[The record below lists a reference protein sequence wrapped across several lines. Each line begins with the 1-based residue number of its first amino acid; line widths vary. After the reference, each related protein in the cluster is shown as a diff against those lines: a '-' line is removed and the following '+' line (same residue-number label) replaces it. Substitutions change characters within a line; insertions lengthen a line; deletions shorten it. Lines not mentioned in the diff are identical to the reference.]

1 MWTASYIPR
10 WEHKI
15 GNDFQNFVFAYTC
28 WPKTQSS
35 AWESISRETN
45 STENNEAKKNNQWL
59 FVPSTSCICLEN
71 CIKPF

>member
-1 MWTASYIPR
+1 MWIASCIPR

-45 STENNEAKKNNQWL
+45 STENNEAKKNN
-59 FVPSTSCICLEN
+59 
-71 CIKPF
+71 